1 MIHIFEADTCPRVWL
16 SAAQFLSGQPARS
29 AYNVVLAAR
38 APDLLSPGDF
48 GIYDCLD
55 GFLRKHGHS
64 SVASVAST
72 IFPANFYLQRGA
84 QGVFEDYPKIH
95 PRLPTHWG
103 LYAGRILRRSGFG
116 RGNAGPRLNPLS
128 ILVDKLKHQLA
139 AGHMRA
145 AYEMNMVE
153 SHDMLEIPI
162 YAAET
167 DAKRTRGQPCLM
179 HLSFK
184 LVPTQERVML
194 TVMYRNHYYIEK
206 ALGNL
211 IGLAQLLSFVAAE
224 AGVGVGSLI
233 CHSTLAELDS
243 GSWGVGGI
251 AELIKRCRAV
261 DSQT

>member
-1 MIHIFEADTCPRVWL
+1 
-16 SAAQFLSGQPARS
+16 
-29 AYNVVLAAR
+29 
-38 APDLLSPGDF
+38 
-48 GIYDCLD
+48 
-55 GFLRKHGHS
+55 
-64 SVASVAST
+64 
-72 IFPANFYLQRGA
+72 
-84 QGVFEDYPKIH
+84 
-95 PRLPTHWG
+95 
-103 LYAGRILRRSGFG
+103 
-116 RGNAGPRLNPLS
+116 
-128 ILVDKLKHQLA
+128 
-139 AGHMRA
+139 MRA